1 MGSITAPWAVCT
13 ATCRE
18 RYFGL
23 SCARKQSFSNRTKR
37 VCHETLSLYISIL
50 FIFPIYLLLTTLI
63 FLSLSHIVIVISYS

>member
-50 FIFPIYLLLTTLI
+50 FIFPIYPFTYNLD
-63 FLSLSHIVIVISYS
+63 LSLSHIDIVISYS